1 MTADYETT
9 EQERVCMSKNT
20 MEGKYRSY
28 GENTKLL
35 ICLLIIMG
43 AIFLI
48 LMFLDKIVH
57 ISSNLSIAC
66 WVLFL
71 AFLAAVPFMLGMK
84 AHFFADDYTVA
95 FKEAFTREVRINYIE
110 INEIEVY
117 TKLVSTYRRG
127 GRIERYVEVITFKT
141 SDGKEYTFQGFM
153 DHSPGSHMVAMLGAD
168 KIFEMGKFK
177 QLQRFIEQKR
187 KDMYSNL

>member
-1 MTADYETT
+1 
-9 EQERVCMSKNT
+9 MSMNF
-20 MEGKYRSY
+20 MDMRYRSY
-28 GENTKLL
+28 GENKRLL
-35 ICLLIIMG
+35 ISLLIIMG
-43 AIFLI
+43 VVYLI
-48 LMFLDKIVH
+48 LVILDKVVH
-57 ISSNLSIAC
+57 VSSDVSIAC
-66 WVLFL
+66 WLLFL
-71 AFLAAVPFMLGMK
+71 AFVALVPFMLGMK
-84 AHFFADDYTVA
+84 ARFFADEYTVT
-95 FKEAFTREVRINYIE
+95 FKEAFSREVRINYIE

-187 KDMYSNL
+187 KDMYNGL